1 MKHKQIQHTNWYEQ
15 YIDLINQGLSQ
26 RKACEE
32 MGVPR
37 STIQHWLAERDVCDV
52 ILENHKEVVDETAYL
67 LSSPKNAKR
76 LMESVA
82 QLTKQPLNIMKD
94 KDADPHERLKAA
106 NHVLSNLGSLD
117 FGQDGIVDFTNESI
131 GVASLIAGHVPNRY
145 TVEDVTAMFNGVK
158 LNPYEGVVEHD
169 NQRILLISDMHIP
182 YHHPNTLAFL
192 SYLKAKYKPTRVICL
207 GDELDGHSLS
217 YHEKSPELPSA
228 MDELSLALP
237 TIAELHNIFPK
248 MDILESNHGS
258 LVYRKTKTHG
268 IPKHYIKS
276 YNDILGVDDGWKW
289 HFDLMITLPDG
300 NKCYLHH
307 GKSARCLQLA
317 EKMGC
322 CAVEGHYHNSF
333 SIEYYGTP
341 FALNWA
347 MQVGCLVDFKS
358 LAFSYANVNIK
369 RPIIGTGLIIDSQP
383 VLAPML
389 LDEDG
394 NWIRPQDYDVV
405 IGV

>member
-1 MKHKQIQHTNWYEQ
+1 MKHKQIQHTDWYEQ

-26 RKACEE
+26 RKAAKE

-52 ILENHKEVVDETAYL
+52 ILENHTVVLQE
-67 LSSPKNAKR
+67 
-76 LMESVA
+76 
-82 QLTKQPLNIMKD
+82 D
-94 KDADPHERLKAA
+94 KDRLAYDCFKDWKEM
-106 NHVLSNLGSLD
+106 VYSSKD
-117 FGQDGIVDFTNESI
+117 IKQ
-131 GVASLIAGHVPNRY
+131 
-145 TVEDVTAMFNGVK
+145 
-158 LNPYEGVVEHD
+158 EHD

-182 YHHPNTLAFL
+182 YNHKDTLPFL
-192 SYLKAKYKPTRVICL
+192 AYLKAKYRPTRVISL
-207 GDELDGHSLS
+207 GDELDGNSLS

-228 MDELSLALP
+228 MDELSLSLP
-237 TIAELHNIFPK
+237 TVAELHKLFPE
-248 MDILESNHGS
+248 MDLLDSNHGS
-258 LVYRKTKTHG
+258 LVYRKAKTHG

-276 YNDILGVDDGWKW
+276 YNDILGVGDGWKW

-341 FALNWA
+341 FALRWA
-347 MQVGCLVDFKS
+347 MQVGCLIDFKS

-369 RPIIGTGLIIDSQP
+369 RPVIGTGLIIDSQP

-394 NWIRPQDYDVV
+394 NWIKPQDYLEIMGCVA
-405 IGV
+405 

>member
-1 MKHKQIQHTNWYEQ
+1 
-15 YIDLINQGLSQ
+15 
-26 RKACEE
+26 
-32 MGVPR
+32 
-37 STIQHWLAERDVCDV
+37 
-52 ILENHKEVVDETAYL
+52 
-67 LSSPKNAKR
+67 
-76 LMESVA
+76 
-82 QLTKQPLNIMKD
+82 
-94 KDADPHERLKAA
+94 
-106 NHVLSNLGSLD
+106 
-117 FGQDGIVDFTNESI
+117 
-131 GVASLIAGHVPNRY
+131 
-145 TVEDVTAMFNGVK
+145 
-158 LNPYEGVVEHD
+158 
-169 NQRILLISDMHIP
+169 
-182 YHHPNTLAFL
+182 
-192 SYLKAKYKPTRVICL
+192 LKAKYRPTRVISL
-207 GDELDGHSLS
+207 GDELDKHSLS
-217 YHEKSPELPSA
+217 YHESDPDLPNA
-228 MDELSLALP
+228 ADELRLALP
-237 TIAELHNIFPK
+237 AIAELHNIFPK

-258 LVYRKTKTHG
+258 LVYRKAKTHG

-276 YNDILGVDDGWKW
+276 YNDVLGVGDGWKW
-289 HFDLMITLPDG
+289 YFDLMITLPDG

-347 MQVGCLVDFKS
+347 MQVGCLIDFKS

-394 NWIRPQDYDVV
+394 NWVKPKDYGVV
-405 IGV
+405 IGVRND

>member
-15 YIDLINQGLSQ
+15 YIGFINQGLSQ
-26 RKACEE
+26 RKACKQ

-52 ILENHKEVVDETAYL
+52 IIENHKEVVDETAYL

-82 QLTKQPLNIMKD
+82 QLTKQPLDILVISDCQVKD
-94 KDADPHERLKAA
+94 
-106 NHVLSNLGSLD
+106 
-117 FGQDGIVDFTNESI
+117 
-131 GVASLIAGHVPNRY
+131 GVNNTELPR
-145 TVEDVTAMFNGVK
+145 
-158 LNPYEGVVEHD
+158 EHD
-169 NQRILLISDMHIP
+169 NQRILLISDLHIP
-182 YHHPNTLAFL
+182 YHHKDTLPFL
-192 SYLKAKYKPTRVICL
+192 AYLKAKYRPTRVICL
-207 GDELDGHSLS
+207 GDELDKHSLS
-217 YHEKSPELPSA
+217 YHESDPDLPNA
-228 MDELSLALP
+228 ADELRLALP
-237 TIAELHNIFPK
+237 IIAELHKIFPK
-248 MDILESNHGS
+248 MDLLESNHSS
-258 LVYRKTKTHG
+258 LVYRKAKTHG

-276 YNDILGVDDGWKW
+276 YNDVLGVGDGWKW

-300 NKCYLHH
+300 KKCYLHH
-307 GKSARCLQLA
+307 GKASRCLQLA

-347 MQVGCLVDFKS
+347 MQVGCLIDFKS

-369 RPIIGTGLIIDSQP
+369 RPVIGTGLIIDSLP
-383 VLAPML
+383 VLMPML
-389 LDEDG
+389 LDEHG
-394 NWIRPQDYDVV
+394 KWVKPRDYDAV
-405 IGV
+405 IRVT